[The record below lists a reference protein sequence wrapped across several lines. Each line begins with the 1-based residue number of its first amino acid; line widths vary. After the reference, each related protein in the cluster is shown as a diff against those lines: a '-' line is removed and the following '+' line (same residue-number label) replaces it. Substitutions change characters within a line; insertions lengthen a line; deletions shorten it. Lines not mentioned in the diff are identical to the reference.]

1 MSAIL
6 CATGTLMLLLDSN
19 MMLLLTVERVTLQLG
34 SVLRLA

>member
-19 MMLLLTVERVTLQLG
+19 MMPVERVTLQLG